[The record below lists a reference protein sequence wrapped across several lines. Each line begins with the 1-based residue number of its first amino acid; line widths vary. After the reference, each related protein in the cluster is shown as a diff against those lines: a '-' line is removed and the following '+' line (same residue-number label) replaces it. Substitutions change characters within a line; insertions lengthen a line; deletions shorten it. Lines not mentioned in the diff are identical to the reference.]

1 MNPFLNPVT
10 LARVAK
16 YYLTDVNRIW
26 TYDWEKLE
34 EYREKQFRR
43 ILKLAMKTPMYR
55 EKYKGIDVS
64 KITLQNI
71 DELP

>member
-1 MNPFLNPVT
+1 MRLSFL
-10 LARVAK
+10 LHLLKSYISDLGR
-16 YYLTDVNRIW
+16 LEGSEERI
-26 TYDWEKLE
+26 E